1 MNCVAPIEKK
11 SIRFRARSFV
21 AFALTPEAPLD
32 DWLEGLDRW
41 IDNSPG
47 YFKGR
52 PVILDLS
59 LLRPEAEAIGEL
71 VGQLAARE
79 IRVYAIEAE
88 GIEALEPH
96 LPPLLTGAREATVE
110 GLLPRVEAGADEE
123 EPAPVEDRRTGE
135 TLTVH
140 SPVRSGQ
147 SIIHLAGDVI
157 VLGHVASGSEI
168 VAGGSIHVY
177 GTLRGSAFAGA
188 EGNEKAR
195 IFCRRN
201 EAELVAINGWYRTA
215 EDMEASS
222 RGIPAQAYLD
232 NGALWVAPIK

>member
-1 MNCVAPIEKK
+1 MNCVAPIQKK

-32 DWLEGLDRW
+32 DWLDGLDRW

-47 YFKGR
+47 YFNGR
-52 PVILDLS
+52 PVILDLNV
-59 LLRPEAEAIGEL
+59 LNPQAAEIEEL
-71 VGQLAARE
+71 VSQLAARG
-79 IRVYAIEAE
+79 IRVYAIEGE
-88 GIEALEPH
+88 GIGSLEPH
-96 LPPLLTGAREATVE
+96 LPPLLSGAREATIE
-110 GLLPRVEAGADEE
+110 GLLPQSQASEEKSEPETVADRL
-123 EPAPVEDRRTGE
+123 AGE

-147 SIIHLAGDVI
+147 SIIHLGGDVI
-157 VLGHVASGSEI
+157 VLGPVASGSEI

-188 EGNEKAR
+188 EGNDKAR

-215 EDMEASS
+215 EDMEPSS
-222 RGIPAQAYLD
+222 RGIPAQAYLND
-232 NGALWVAPIK
+232 GALWIAPLK